1 MRIIFLMAWLIS
13 LIIII
18 ISLICF
24 DIGGRLYH
32 SLLFVTDILLFYIII
47 IIIIIIIIVENRKIR
62 SEIFQDQTNTK
73 TIMADYCQQYN
84 LNISKSINN
93 VFINIYIYIYIYIYI
108 SCYQKSCFFIS

>member
-62 SEIFQDQTNTK
+62 SDIFKIRLIQRHLWQ
-73 TIMADYCQQYN
+73 IMVN
-84 LNISKSINN
+84 SNISKSINN
-93 VFINIYIYIYIYIYI
+93 VFINIYIYIYI
-108 SCYQKSCFFIS
+108 SCYQKSCFFIVHSS